1 MIFNQTAAICILR
14 VLLNSWIIITHLR
27 RLLSVGFVIVPKFRG
42 LVICLFNEH
51 LCVHCAYKPKR
62 NWLQIGF
69 TSIILSVLIDWRQI
83 LSQKK
88 TEKKRANI
96 GSYHTYFETLF
107 RYAIV
112 LWKWN
117 SHRNYQDIQPFA
129 VHIIKAIR
137 FSHLFVCVCVF
148 FFIVNIKH
156 RKDNAIRETGVHTKE
171 EQQPNK
177 TNQNRQRRIG

>member
-88 TEKKRANI
+88 RKKNVQTLDRTI
-96 GSYHTYFETLF
+96 RISKHYSDMQSYCGNET
-107 RYAIV
+107 RIET
-112 LWKWN
+112 
-117 SHRNYQDIQPFA
+117 
-129 VHIIKAIR
+129 IKIYSR
-137 FSHLFVCVCVF
+137 LLC
-148 FFIVNIKH
+148 I
-156 RKDNAIRETGVHTKE
+156 
-171 EQQPNK
+171 
-177 TNQNRQRRIG
+177 